1 MDLLINGEKIVIEQN
16 SLTVS
21 ELLKIKDVDMPDM
34 VSVQIN
40 GDFIDREEFLTRKV
54 VAGDEIDFLYFMGGG
69 SRCRELQQ
77 R

>member
-1 MDLLINGEKIVIEQN
+1 MDLLINGEKLVIEQN